1 MAVTL
6 CPLDMPAS
14 FACGAA
20 KAAQLFVSLRH
31 TPLYQYEEKDGVR
44 GRIEHM
50 RDSEM
55 LGTE

>member
-1 MAVTL
+1 
-6 CPLDMPAS
+6 MPAS